1 MELFRLLTILRRMY
15 LSSDLK
21 KPTASENRKKLAE
34 QKKNRLAKAL
44 RENLRKRNA
53 QMRGRE
59 EKA

>member
-21 KPTASENRKKLAE
+21 KLTASENRKKLAE